1 MCSSDLICIAM
12 CVALLV
18 ADCVQRPTTSGVAPS
33 RVPGEAS
40 VGIPPYVRADW
51 HAWIDADGDCQ
62 DTRAEVLIAQSMGP
76 VAFRDS
82 GHCVVDTGT
91 WQAFE
96 SGTIVTRANLLEVDH
111 LVPLANAHRS
121 GGWAW
126 SPARKQAFANDL
138 TDADQLVPVRA
149 SVNRSKDDLGP
160 DAWLP
165 PNRMRWC
172 AYATAWTR
180 IKARWGLTMT
190 PTEAQTL
197 RDILATCT

>member
-1 MCSSDLICIAM
+1 M

-62 DTRAEVLIAQSMGP
+62 DTRAEVLIAHSMSP
-76 VAFRDS
+76 VTFRDS

-121 GGWAW
+121 GGWSW
-126 SPARKQAFANDL
+126 TTEQKTRYANDL
-138 TDADQLVPVRA
+138 TTPDHLVLLTVSA
-149 SVNRSKDDLGP
+149 NRSKGDAGP
-160 DAWLP
+160 EAWRP
-165 PNRMRWC
+165 SNRNMWC
-172 AYATAWTR
+172 RYAESWQH
-180 IKARWGLTMT
+180 IKEQWGLTETQSEQAALQEM
-190 PTEAQTL
+190 L
-197 RDILATCT
+197 GTCH